1 MIETLIGLS
10 ALGAFLS
17 LDITMFGQFM
27 VSRPI
32 FAGPLVGYILGDI
45 NTGFWLGMIVEMM
58 WINAIP
64 LGTSIPVDLTMM
76 TVLSVSWSC
85 LHFKGSQDAAIFALA
100 IAVPFAYLY
109 REVDIAGRLFNT
121 KIMHWIEKGI
131 EQGKEYRIS
140 VGLYSGLVL
149 FILRAAIVYFVFM
162 VLGGL
167 IYINMAVYIPSGLE
181 IAFKKAW
188 YYLPV
193 FGFGLVLYNFKNIIG
208 IPFLKKKDE

>member
-1 MIETLIGLS
+1 VIETLVVLS
-10 ALGAFLS
+10 VLGAFLS

-32 FAGPLVGYILGDI
+32 FAGPIVGYILGDI

-76 TVLSVSWSC
+76 PVLSVSWSW

-140 VGLYSGLVL
+140 LGLYSGLIL

-181 IAFKKAW
+181 IGFKKAC